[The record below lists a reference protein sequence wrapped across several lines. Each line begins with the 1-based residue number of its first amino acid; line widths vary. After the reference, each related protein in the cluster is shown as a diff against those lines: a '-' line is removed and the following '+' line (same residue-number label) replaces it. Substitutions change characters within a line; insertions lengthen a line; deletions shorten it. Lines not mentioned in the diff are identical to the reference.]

1 MAEGIGGIKITIDA
15 EDNASG
21 KLKEVS
27 AAVSEVGKGAS
38 EGKSEVKALSQE
50 MNTGGASAKKY
61 SSEVSKTS
69 ESVKKNTRSVS
80 DSEKEY
86 QKQRKEIDKTNK
98 SLEKHQKNLQQ
109 GIKAKTKEQEAL
121 RKTLKTQEKGT
132 EEYENTKKQQAA
144 VAKELTGLH
153 KKLGDTTNEID
164 KNNKKLTESE
174 KAYKKVAKS
183 AKEVEKSTKAAAK
196 ADKLIE
202 SGERYEKIGKNLNE
216 VTKPLQVASVAV
228 GAAGVLAV
236 KSAMDYETAFTGVR
250 KTVEGTPEQLEEIN
264 KQLKEMSLTTPV
276 SASGLAGIAAA
287 GGQLGV
293 ATPNIVKFTKTMAD
307 LSVATNLGGEEGA
320 AILAKFVNV
329 SGDSME
335 NIDRIGSSIVA
346 LGNNTATT
354 EADIAEMALKM
365 AKFGN
370 TVGMNSNQVLGYS
383 AALSSMGI
391 EAQAGGSAIG
401 RVWMDI
407 QKAVSGG
414 GDDLKEYAKMAG
426 MSAKDFKKAWG
437 TDSSGAFNSIIKG
450 LSQSKDLIGSLEKLG
465 VENTLDVTSVL
476 ALANNYE
483 LLEKCLNL
491 SSTAYKEN
499 TALTNEANTAYG
511 TTANQIQLAKNAV
524 TNAAM
529 SLGEQMLPAVTKG
542 ANKVSSLA
550 KGFGNLSD
558 DAKKAV
564 IATGGVVVGLGATT
578 KAAASTIETVGKI
591 TKGVG
596 ELKKLKIAKGAASL
610 LPTLGAVG
618 AATAGVAAAVGVS
631 VYMYKKYKD
640 AQINWGKSL
649 EEANQKL
656 TVSVGKVNSLRQV
669 QGRLEKLKLV
679 INSEKS
685 SKDEVAAAKE
695 ELKQIAEYLNKEY
708 SLNITVNDDDL
719 DGTIEKIRKLTKA
732 EQKQQLPQMLSDAS
746 EANLKLAENKEKHEK
761 AAGQITKET
770 TASRQETQK
779 RDSLQNTYAALKR
792 EYDKYQNERKTND
805 VKYGFG
811 SPESIDAS
819 TKSLQKF
826 GEKVKEIQ
834 KQYGKENFKDLGFDF
849 SDSDNWNTEKLSNL
863 EKYMNSAKQHI
874 SNYDASI
881 KNHEKNIEGLTKSEN
896 EWQQTVSTM
905 TDAGAVAYSA
915 GETATGINLLK
926 TAVDEYGA
934 SASETA
940 QKATLFNNNIES
952 LGDMKGKPQAEI
964 QKLEQEATNLLRNFE
979 GYGDKSIKFNV
990 EADLTAITD
999 AEGKISELE
1008 NSNLSVSINA
1018 NGDLTIL
1025 DKATGEMGTLKALGA
1040 ASLQVNA
1047 DGNIDILDEAGEKM
1061 ATLDT
1066 STKKIEVNGDY
1077 QNAAEIQKAIEDGER
1092 LAGLEA
1098 GKDIT
1103 ANGYY
1108 FGKSEIAQALQDGK
1122 SLTNRN
1128 VVYTVTYKT
1137 IGVKPN
1143 AKGTKNF
1150 KGGLA
1155 MVNDEKGTSDPRE
1168 LIVDR
1173 GHAFIPEG
1181 RDVILPLSRGAK
1193 VYTAS
1198 QTKRLVNGLGIKHYA
1213 SGKDND
1219 DIFTESSSMP
1229 NESRNSNIESS
1240 AQGDKKWRE
1249 AADPTLCV
1257 DRKSQ
1262 AISKV
1267 TGGKS
1272 GDSISSEFK
1281 AAQEAWEHIV
1291 NSRAVSVTEDLEK
1304 WVEFS
1309 EKFKTNAK
1317 DIEAIEEGIYTRTLA
1332 VRNELNELSQE
1343 YIAERT
1349 ALGDWETFG
1358 DSPLAAFNRVK
1369 EREAEYVSKGVISER
1384 EAKKQLAEIGKQMY
1398 DDRISLSE
1406 NWLEHETKYSKMS
1419 ADEYIDGLRRMMK
1432 YTEEA
1437 YAAGMLSV
1445 KEYYEAVADINDKI
1459 TDKQIEKQD
1468 SLYDSWVNDR
1478 DSYLKQRQAY
1488 NDWGDF
1494 GDSEYKFW
1502 QRVIE
1507 REQEFFE
1514 ADGDWDKHYA
1524 NIVEAQINMYNANA
1538 EVYDKMLS
1546 DQSEYIDSVSEYYDK
1561 LIDKKR
1567 TAYEE
1572 KNMYADLA
1580 EAEET
1585 KRIYAGAVTQK
1596 GKDTYKDALKQIDE
1610 LKNEI
1615 EIAELTKKQAKEVE
1629 ALRADYEKAE
1639 AKKDKVLK
1647 DVKNIG
1653 YDMQRIVESIEKNS
1667 SNTIMPVL
1675 NELLRTLKSNSGAST
1690 VYGPTTLNISA
1701 GNAGLQP
1708 FINGLTGAFRTGNSK

>member
-61 SSEVSKTS
+61 SLEVSKTS

-276 SASGLAGIAAA
+276 SASGLADIAAA

-450 LSQSKDLIGSLEKLG
+450 LSQSKDLIGSLKKLG

-618 AATAGVAAAVGVS
+618 IATVGVTAAVGGA

-656 TVSVGKVNSLRQV
+656 TASVGKVNSLRQV

-695 ELKQIAEYLNKEY
+695 ELKQIADYLNKEY
-708 SLNITVNDDDL
+708 SLNITVNDDGL
-719 DGTIEKIRKLTKA
+719 A
-732 EQKQQLPQMLSDAS
+732 EAADNMERITEEQLKQQLPQMRADAAVAMVEMS
-746 EANLKLAENKEKHEK
+746 KVKDKHDSYPQEYAKKQKQIDTENEKITNLGKAYDQVSKVRDDYYKELD
-761 AAGQITKET
+761 TYSKEHGGT
-770 TASRQETQK
+770 HMSVDNEGKWLETQK
-779 RDSLQNTYAALKR
+779 KYAEELRKILKETGSDDFGMIMGDTFDINGWLKSAEDEMPRMQKLVETFKEELQGLETSEQN
-792 EYDKYQNERKTND
+792 YQ
-805 VKYGFG
+805 
-811 SPESIDAS
+811 A
-819 TKSLQKF
+819 
-826 GEKVKEIQ
+826 
-834 KQYGKENFKDLGFDF
+834 
-849 SDSDNWNTEKLSNL
+849 
-863 EKYMNSAKQHI
+863 
-874 SNYDASI
+874 
-881 KNHEKNIEGLTKSEN
+881 
-896 EWQQTVSTM
+896 
-905 TDAGAVAYSA
+905 
-915 GETATGINLLK
+915 LLK
-926 TAVDEYGA
+926 SVVDTGMSDYAKGDRTKGIEMLKKAVDECGA
-934 SASETA
+934 SASQTA
-940 QKATLFNNNIES
+940 KDTALLSNGLEN
-952 LGDMKGKPQAEI
+952 LGDLKGKPQAEI
-964 QKLEQEATNLLRNFE
+964 QKIEKEANNLLHNFE
-979 GYGDKSIKFNV
+979 GYEDKTIHFNV
-990 EADLTAITD
+990 EADTTTITD
-999 AEGKISELE
+999 VEGKITEFE
-1008 NSNLSVSINA
+1008 NKDISIKVGADGDLSVLNI
-1018 NGDLTIL
+1018 
-1025 DKATGEMGTLKALGA
+1025 ATGEVQMLSDLGA
-1040 ASLQVNA
+1040 VSIQMNV
-1047 DGNIDILDEAGEKM
+1047 DGNWDALDKFGEKVAEINDKTGEVTLVVNEEKGNEVEPEEKDGDIIYHANFDEAK
-1061 ATLDT
+1061 
-1066 STKKIEVNGDY
+1066 
-1077 QNAAEIQKAIEDGER
+1077 AAKPPQLTGYIKYKAI
-1092 LAGLEA
+1092 
-1098 GKDIT
+1098 
-1103 ANGYY
+1103 
-1108 FGKSEIAQALQDGK
+1108 
-1122 SLTNRN
+1122 
-1128 VVYTVTYKT
+1128 
-1137 IGVKPN
+1137 IGATPN

-1181 RDVILPLSRGAK
+1181 RDVILPLSKGAK

-1267 TGGKS
+1267 TGGKN

-1478 DSYLKQRQAY
+1478 DSYLKQREAFG
-1488 NDWGDF
+1488 DWGDF

-1524 NIVEAQINMYNANA
+1524 NIVEAQINMYNANS
-1538 EVYDKMLS
+1538 EIYDKMLS

-1585 KRIYAGAVTQK
+1585 KRIYVGAVTQK

-1667 SNTIMPVL
+1667 SNTIMPIL

>member
-50 MNTGGASAKKY
+50 MNTGGESAKKY

-132 EEYENTKKQQAA
+132 EEYENTRKQQAA

-183 AKEVEKSTKAAAK
+183 AKEVEKSTKAAVK

-236 KSAMDYETAFTGVR
+236 KSAMGYETAFTGVR
-250 KTVEGTPEQLEEIN
+250 KTVEGTPEQLKEIN
-264 KQLKEMSLTTPV
+264 TQLKEMSLTTPV
-276 SASGLAGIAAA
+276 SASGLADIAAA
-287 GGQLGV
+287 GGQLSV
-293 ATPNIVKFTKTMAD
+293 ATPNIVKFTKTIAD
-307 LSVATNLGGEEGA
+307 MSVATNLGGEEGA
-320 AILAKFVNV
+320 SVLAKFVNV
-329 SGDSME
+329 SGDDMN

-354 EADIAEMALKM
+354 EADIAEMALRM
-365 AKFGN
+365 ATFGN
-370 TVGMNSNQVLGYS
+370 AVRMNSNQVLGYS

-414 GDDLKEYAKMAG
+414 GQDLKEYAKMAG

-465 VENTLDVTSVL
+465 VKNALDVTSVL

-618 AATAGVAAAVGVS
+618 IATVGVTAAVGGA

-656 TVSVGKVNSLRQV
+656 TASVGKVNSLRQV

-695 ELKQIAEYLNKEY
+695 ELKQIADYLNKEY
-708 SLNITVNDDDL
+708 SLNITVNDDGL
-719 DGTIEKIRKLTKA
+719 DDTIDKIKKITNDEL
-732 EQKQQLPQMLSDAS
+732 KQQLPQMRADAGV
-746 EANLKLAENKEKHEK
+746 ALIGLTN
-761 AAGQITKET
+761 TKEQHNNYPQE
-770 TASRQETQK
+770 ASKRLKQIESERDKIGRLGDAYTKIAAIKEDYYKEQETYKQQHGKDMSMDNETKFLETQK
-779 RDSLQNTYAALKR
+779 KYVDEVKKILQETGVSDYGMLNGDDFDISGWLKNAEKDSKKLTDLISNLQSELDGLEASEQN
-792 EYDKYQNERKTND
+792 YQKLLEAVTD
-805 VKYGFG
+805 
-811 SPESIDAS
+811 
-819 TKSLQKF
+819 
-826 GEKVKEIQ
+826 
-834 KQYGKENFKDLGFDF
+834 YGKNEYKNGNRAEGI
-849 SDSDNWNTEKLSNL
+849 SKL
-863 EKYMNSAKQHI
+863 KQ
-874 SNYDASI
+874 
-881 KNHEKNIEGLTKSEN
+881 
-896 EWQQTVSTM
+896 
-905 TDAGAVAYSA
+905 
-915 GETATGINLLK
+915 
-926 TAVDEYGA
+926 AVDEFGA

-940 QKATLFNNNIES
+940 RDTVLLSNGFDS
-952 LGDMKGKPQAEI
+952 LGDMKGKPQEEI
-964 QKLEQEATNLLRNFE
+964 QKIEKEANNLLHNFE
-979 GYGDKSIKFNV
+979 GYEDKTIHFNV
-990 EADLTAITD
+990 EADTTTITD
-999 AEGKISELE
+999 VEGKITEFE
-1008 NSNLSVSINA
+1008 NKDISIKVGA
-1018 NGDLTIL
+1018 DGDITIL
-1025 DKATGEMGTLKALGA
+1025 DIATGKAQILSDLGA
-1040 ASLQVNA
+1040 VSIQINA
-1047 DGNIDILDEAGEKM
+1047 DGNWEALDEVG
-1061 ATLDT
+1061 
-1066 STKKIEVNGDY
+1066 KKV
-1077 QNAAEIQKAIEDGER
+1077 AEI
-1092 LAGLEA
+1092 
-1098 GKDIT
+1098 
-1103 ANGYY
+1103 
-1108 FGKSEIAQALQDGK
+1108 DGK
-1122 SLTNRN
+1122 TGEVTFIINEEMGKEEQPENKDAIVLYKEDFSLINGKRGPPLHG
-1128 VVYTVTYKT
+1128 TVIYDDVRFKT
-1137 IGVKPN
+1137 TKN

-1181 RDVILPLSRGAK
+1181 RDVILPLSKGAK

-1317 DIEAIEEGIYTRTLA
+1317 DIESIEEGIYTRTLA

-1478 DSYLKQRQAY
+1478 DSYLKQREAFG
-1488 NDWGDF
+1488 DWGDF

-1524 NIVEAQINMYNANA
+1524 NIVEAQINMYNANS
-1538 EVYDKMLS
+1538 EIYDKMLS

-1639 AKKDKVLK
+1639 SKKDKVLK

>member
-86 QKQRKEIDKTNK
+86 NKQRKEIDKTNK

-132 EEYENTKKQQAA
+132 AEYENTKKQQAA

-174 KAYKKVAKS
+174 KAYKNVAKS
-183 AKEVEKSTKAAAK
+183 AKEAEKSEKAAAK

-276 SASGLAGIAAA
+276 SASGLADIAAA

-307 LSVATNLGGEEGA
+307 MSVATNLGGEEGA
-320 AILAKFVNV
+320 SVLAKFVNV
-329 SGDSME
+329 SGDDMN

-354 EADIAEMALKM
+354 EADIAEMALRM

-414 GDDLKEYAKMAG
+414 GEDLKAYSKMAG

-465 VENTLDVTSVL
+465 VKNTLDVTSVL

-499 TALTNEANTAYG
+499 TALANEANTAYG

-542 ANKVSSLA
+542 ANKISSLA
-550 KGFGNLSD
+550 KGFGNMSD
-558 DAKKAV
+558 GAKKAV

-596 ELKKLKIAKGAASL
+596 ELKKLNLVTSLGKLGAAGL
-610 LPTLGAVG
+610 
-618 AATAGVAAAVGVS
+618 AAAGVVTFAAIA
-631 VYMYKKYKD
+631 YKKYKD
-640 AQINWGKSL
+640 TQINWGKSL

-708 SLNITVNDDDL
+708 NLDITVNDDGLAEAADNMERI
-719 DGTIEKIRKLTKA
+719 TA
-732 EQKQQLPQMLSDAS
+732 EQLKQQLPQMRADAAVAMVEMS
-746 EANLKLAENKEKHEK
+746 KVKDKHDSYPQESAKKQKQIDTENEKITNLGKAYDQVSKVRDDYYKELD
-761 AAGQITKET
+761 TYSKEHGG
-770 TASRQETQK
+770 AHMSVDNEGKWLETQK
-779 RDSLQNTYAALKR
+779 KYAEELRKILKETGSDDFGMIMGDTFDINGWLKSAEDEMPRMQKLVETFKEELQGLETSEQN
-792 EYDKYQNERKTND
+792 YQ
-805 VKYGFG
+805 
-811 SPESIDAS
+811 A
-819 TKSLQKF
+819 
-826 GEKVKEIQ
+826 
-834 KQYGKENFKDLGFDF
+834 
-849 SDSDNWNTEKLSNL
+849 
-863 EKYMNSAKQHI
+863 
-874 SNYDASI
+874 
-881 KNHEKNIEGLTKSEN
+881 
-896 EWQQTVSTM
+896 
-905 TDAGAVAYSA
+905 
-915 GETATGINLLK
+915 LLK
-926 TAVDEYGA
+926 SVVDTGMNDYAEGDRTKGIEMLKKAVDECGA
-934 SASETA
+934 SATQTA
-940 QKATLFNNNIES
+940 KDTVLLSNGLES
-952 LGDMKGKPQAEI
+952 LGDLKGKPEAEI
-964 QKLEQEATNLLRNFE
+964 QKIEKEANNLLHNFE
-979 GYGDKSIKFNV
+979 GYEDKTIHFNV
-990 EADLTAITD
+990 EADTATITD
-999 AEGKISELE
+999 VEGKITEFE
-1008 NSNLSVSINA
+1008 NKDISIKVGA
-1018 NGDLTIL
+1018 NGDLSVL
-1025 DKATGEMGTLKALGA
+1025 DIATGQVQMLSGLGVV
-1040 ASLQVNA
+1040 SIKLNA
-1047 DGNIDILDEAGEKM
+1047 DGNWDALNAFDEKVAEIDGKTKEVKVVVNEEKGNEVEPEPKDGDIIYHANFDEAK
-1061 ATLDT
+1061 
-1066 STKKIEVNGDY
+1066 S
-1077 QNAAEIQKAIEDGER
+1077 AEPPPLTGYIKYKAI
-1092 LAGLEA
+1092 
-1098 GKDIT
+1098 
-1103 ANGYY
+1103 
-1108 FGKSEIAQALQDGK
+1108 
-1122 SLTNRN
+1122 
-1128 VVYTVTYKT
+1128 
-1137 IGVKPN
+1137 IGAAPN

-1181 RDVILPLSRGAK
+1181 RDVILPLSKGAK

-1198 QTKRLVNGLGIKHYA
+1198 QTKRIVNGLGIKRYA
-1213 SGKDND
+1213 SGKDNED
-1219 DIFTESSSMP
+1219 VFKEGQNMVSSDRVILGVHGEGSKQFAHDVFA
-1229 NESRNSNIESS
+1229 NATGKGKNSVS
-1240 AQGDKKWRE
+1240 D
-1249 AADPTLCV
+1249 
-1257 DRKSQ
+1257 
-1262 AISKV
+1262 
-1267 TGGKS
+1267 
-1272 GDSISSEFK
+1272 EFK

-1291 NSRAVSVTEDLEK
+1291 NTRAVSVTEDLEK

-1309 EKFKTNAK
+1309 EKFKNNAEDVK
-1317 DIEAIEEGIYTRTLA
+1317 AIEEGIFTRTQA
-1332 VRNELNELSQE
+1332 VRNELNEISKE
-1343 YIAERT
+1343 YIADRT

-1369 EREAEYVSKGVISER
+1369 EREADYVSKGVISER

-1432 YTEEA
+1432 YTEES

-1445 KEYYEAVADINDKI
+1445 REYYEAVADINDKI

-1478 DSYLKQRQAY
+1478 DSYLKQREAY
-1488 NDWGDF
+1488 NDWDDF

-1507 REQEFFE
+1507 REQEFFK

-1524 NIVEAQINMYNANA
+1524 NIIEAQINMYNANA

-1572 KNMYADLA
+1572 KNMYAELN
-1580 EAEET
+1580 EAKAT
-1585 KRIYAGAVTQK
+1585 RDKYAGAVTQR
-1596 GKDTYKDALKQIDE
+1596 GKDVYKDALKQIDE
-1610 LKNEI
+1610 LNNEI
-1615 EIAELTKKQAKEVE
+1615 EIAELTKKQTEEVE

-1639 AKKDKVLK
+1639 AKKDAVLK

-1653 YDMQRIVESIEKNS
+1653 YDMQRIVESIEKS
-1667 SNTIMPVL
+1667 GSDMLMPIL
-1675 NELLRTLKSNSGAST
+1675 TELLKTLKSNSGAST
-1690 VYGPTTLNISA
+1690 VYGPSTINISA
-1701 GNAGLQP
+1701 GNAGMMSILNRLSGS
-1708 FINGLTGAFRTGNSK
+1708 FKTGWDK

>member
-132 EEYENTKKQQAA
+132 KEYENTKKQQAA

-228 GAAGVLAV
+228 GAAGVLAI

-276 SASGLAGIAAA
+276 SASGLADIAAA

-320 AILAKFVNV
+320 SVLAKFVNV
-329 SGDSME
+329 SGDDMN

-354 EADIAEMALKM
+354 EADIAEMALRM

-414 GDDLKEYAKMAG
+414 GQDLKEYAKMAG

-465 VENTLDVTSVL
+465 VKNTLDVTSVL

-483 LLEKCLNL
+483 LLGKCLNL
-491 SSTAYKEN
+491 SSTAYEEN
-499 TALTNEANTAYG
+499 TALANEANTAYG

-618 AATAGVAAAVGVS
+618 IATVGVTAAVGGA

-708 SLNITVNDDDL
+708 SLNITVNDDGL
-719 DGTIEKIRKLTKA
+719 A
-732 EQKQQLPQMLSDAS
+732 EAADNMERITEEQLKQQLPQMRADAAVAMVEMSKVKDKHDSYPS
-746 EANLKLAENKEKHEK
+746 EYARTQKQIDTENEKIESLASAYTKISEVKEKYYEELGK
-761 AAGQITKET
+761 Y
-770 TASRQETQK
+770 RQEHNGKSMYEDDSKKFLENQK
-779 RDSLQNTYAALKR
+779 
-792 EYDKYQNERKTND
+792 KYMEE
-805 VKYGFG
+805 VKK
-811 SPESIDAS
+811 I
-819 TKSLQKF
+819 
-826 GEKVKEIQ
+826 
-834 KQYGKENFKDLGFDF
+834 FKDTGADDFGMMNGDNFDF
-849 SDSDNWNTEKLSNL
+849 LNWLTAASMELPKMQNLVKDLKKDLDGITES
-863 EKYMNSAKQHI
+863 
-874 SNYDASI
+874 
-881 KNHEKNIEGLTKSEN
+881 EKNY
-896 EWQQTVSTM
+896 Q
-905 TDAGAVAYSA
+905 A
-915 GETATGINLLK
+915 LLK
-926 TAVDEYGA
+926 SVVNTGMNDYAKGDRTKGIETLKEAVDKYGA
-934 SASETA
+934 SASQTA
-940 QKATLFNNNIES
+940 KDTVLLSNGLES
-952 LGDMKGKPQAEI
+952 LGDLKGKPEAEI
-964 QKLEQEATNLLRNFE
+964 QKIEKEANNLLHNFK
-979 GYGDKSIKFNV
+979 GYEDKTIHFNV
-990 EADLTAITD
+990 EADTTTITD
-999 AEGKISELE
+999 VEGKITEFE
-1008 NSNLSVSINA
+1008 NKDISIKVGA
-1018 NGDLTIL
+1018 NGDISIL
-1025 DKATGEMGTLKALGA
+1025 NNATDKVQMLWGLGA
-1040 ASLQVNA
+1040 VSIQINA
-1047 DGNIDILDEAGEKM
+1047 DGNWEALDKFGQK
-1061 ATLDT
+1061 
-1066 STKKIEVNGDY
+1066 V
-1077 QNAAEIQKAIEDGER
+1077 AEI
-1092 LAGLEA
+1092 
-1098 GKDIT
+1098 
-1103 ANGYY
+1103 
-1108 FGKSEIAQALQDGK
+1108 DGK
-1122 SLTNRN
+1122 TGE
-1128 VVYTVTYKT
+1128 VTFTVNEEKGDEVEPEKKEGIVLYKEDFSSIEGKRGPPLHGT
-1137 IGVKPN
+1137 VIYDSVQFKTTKN

-1181 RDVILPLSRGAK
+1181 RDVMLPLSKGAK

-1219 DIFTESSSMP
+1219 DIFKEGQNMTSS
-1229 NESRNSNIESS
+1229 
-1240 AQGDKKWRE
+1240 
-1249 AADPTLCV
+1249 
-1257 DRKSQ
+1257 DRV
-1262 AISKV
+1262 ILGVHGEGSKQFAHDV
-1267 TGGKS
+1267 FANATGKGKN
-1272 GDSISSEFK
+1272 SISDEFK

-1291 NSRAVSVTEDLEK
+1291 NTRAVSVTEDLEK

-1309 EKFKTNAK
+1309 EKFKSNAEDVK
-1317 DIEAIEEGIYTRTLA
+1317 EIEEGIYTRTQA

-1349 ALGDWETFG
+1349 VLGDWETFG

-1398 DDRISLSE
+1398 DDRVSLSE
-1406 NWLEHETKYSKMS
+1406 NWLEHETKYNKMS

-1445 KEYYEAVADINDKI
+1445 KEYYEAVADINDQI

-1468 SLYDSWVNDR
+1468 SLYDSWANDR
-1478 DSYLKQRQAY
+1478 DSYLKQREAFG
-1488 NDWGDF
+1488 DWDDF
-1494 GDSEYKFW
+1494 GDSEYEFW

-1507 REQEFFE
+1507 REQEFFK

-1538 EVYDKMLS
+1538 DIYDKMLS

-1572 KNMYADLA
+1572 ENMYAELN
-1580 EAEET
+1580 EAKAT
-1585 KRIYAGAVTQK
+1585 RDIYAGAVTQR
-1596 GKDTYKDALKQIDE
+1596 GKDVYKDALKQIDE
-1610 LKNEI
+1610 LNNEI
-1615 EIAELTKKQAKEVE
+1615 EIAELTKRQTKEVE

-1639 AKKDKVLK
+1639 LRKDSVLK

-1653 YDMQRIVESIEKNS
+1653 YDMQRIVESIEKSGNDML
-1667 SNTIMPVL
+1667 MPIL
-1675 NELLRTLKSNSGAST
+1675 TELLKTLKSSSGAST
-1690 VYGPTTLNISA
+1690 VYGPSTINISA
-1701 GNAGLQP
+1701 GNAGLTSILNRLSGS
-1708 FINGLTGAFRTGNSK
+1708 FKTGWDK